1 MKKEEIKSDRDNYE
15 DYIKWIDE
23 NKMNVLFDP
32 DTGVIGVIPGNSFIN
47 VTEHIFPVYTFN
59 KKYIGYIKE
68 GIFIKVTLSDE

>member
-23 NKMNVLFDP
+23 NKMNVLFDL

-59 KKYIGYIKE
+59 KKYVGYIKD
-68 GIFIKVTLSDE
+68 GIFIKITLSDE

>member
-1 MKKEEIKSDRDNYE
+1 MKKEEIKSDRDNYD

-32 DTGVIGVIPGNSFIN
+32 DTGVIGVIPGNNFIN

-59 KKYIGYIKE
+59 KKYVGYIKD
-68 GIFIKVTLSDE
+68 GIFIEVTLSDE